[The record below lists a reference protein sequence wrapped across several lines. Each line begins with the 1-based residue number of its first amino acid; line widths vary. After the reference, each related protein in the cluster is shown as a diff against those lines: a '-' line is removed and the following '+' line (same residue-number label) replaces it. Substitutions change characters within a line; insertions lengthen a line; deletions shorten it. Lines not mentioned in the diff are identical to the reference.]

1 MQGESLLQAK
11 LDDYA
16 APVVDTLFRPFL
28 DFGCSETAFAVS
40 SMVDVVS
47 KTDRARMMSGIR
59 GKNTK
64 PELLIRRFL
73 HSFGFRYNLHERAL
87 PGCPDLVLKRYRAV
101 VFVHGCFWHR
111 HEECKY
117 AATPATRPD
126 FWMAKLEGNRNRD
139 EMARQKLLEMGWRV
153 AVVWECALRHE
164 LQATLNG
171 LRDFILSDR
180 VCQSFAWTQGA
191 KTE

>member
-1 MQGESLLQAK
+1 MENLLQAK
-11 LDDYA
+11 LDDHG
-16 APVVDTLFRPFL
+16 APVVDALFRPFL
-28 DFGCSETAFAVS
+28 DFGCSRMAFAVS
-40 SMVDVVS
+40 CMVDVVS

-59 GKNTK
+59 GKNTT

-73 HSFGFRYNLHERAL
+73 HSSGFRYSLHERTL

-111 HEECKY
+111 HEGCKY

-164 LQATLNG
+164 LQATLDG

-180 VCQSFAWTQGA
+180 ICQSFARTQGA